1 MTTPSSNS
9 FLIGLPGNVT
19 IASDSPESDGGTIT
33 AATLTIS
40 SEGTSPV
47 TGAPNIL
54 LGGSLDS
61 TLQLTGYP
69 APAVL
74 HATFSSKL

>member
-1 MTTPSSNS
+1 MTTQSSND
-9 FLIGLPGNVT
+9 FLIGLPGNV
-19 IASDSPESDGGTIT
+19 ILASDSPESDGGTIT

-47 TGAPNIL
+47 TGAPTIL

-61 TLQLTGYP
+61 ALQLTGYS
-69 APAVL
+69 APAVF
-74 HATFSSKL
+74 HATFASPL